1 MKEQLARLYE
11 LQLTD
16 SDLAQHRAWI
26 ADLDDGAKLAKQ
38 LAAGTAELEAGRA
51 RLRELE
57 ATNRAK
63 ELELKSAD
71 EDRAAKSKKAYGGTI
86 ADTKELGAL
95 ERKIE
100 ELNRKRDHL
109 EDELLGLMD
118 QIETTRAAVAKQ
130 EQKVATTQKVYDQTK
145 ADYAAG
151 RTKLEGEMKGA
162 LTKRAE
168 LLPQVDAALLQE
180 YEALKTKLD
189 GVAVSGVDG
198 NLCQTCRTVLPQS
211 TLTQLKL
218 GKMVVRCQNC
228 RRILYPSDAW

>member
-11 LQLTD
+11 LQLID
-16 SDLAQHRAWI
+16 SDLAQHKSWI
-26 ADLDDGAKLAKQ
+26 ADLDDGSKLGKQ
-38 LAAGTAELEAGRA
+38 LAAATAELEAGQT

-57 ATNRAK
+57 AANRAK
-63 ELELKSAD
+63 ELELRSAD
-71 EDRAAKSKKAYGGTI
+71 DERDAKSKKAYGGTI
-86 ADTKELGAL
+86 GDAKELGAL

-118 QIETTRAAVAKQ
+118 QIETTRATVAKQ
-130 EQKVATTQKVYDQTK
+130 EKVVATTQRIYEQTK

-151 RTKLEGEMKGA
+151 RAKLEGEMKGSLA
-162 LTKRAE
+162 KRAE
-168 LLPQVDAALLQE
+168 LLPQLDAAVLKE
-180 YEALKTKLD
+180 YETIRTKLD
-189 GVAVSGVDG
+189 GIAVSGVDG
-198 NLCQTCRTVLPQS
+198 NLCKTCRTVLPQS

-218 GKMVVRCQNC
+218 AKMIVKCQNC